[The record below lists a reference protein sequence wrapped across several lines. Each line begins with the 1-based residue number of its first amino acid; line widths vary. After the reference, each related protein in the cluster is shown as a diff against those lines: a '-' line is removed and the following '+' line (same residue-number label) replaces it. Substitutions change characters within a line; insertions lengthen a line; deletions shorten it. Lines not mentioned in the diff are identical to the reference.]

1 VPLLPPPP
9 PARASPKPTKSRFGF
24 FSKSRTAETQDDDS
38 DSDGIISGYA
48 KLGAPDSDDDG
59 DDDYESDKE
68 ITFKPRPRDEAQS
81 ETVAS
86 RPETPVLAPPIALK
100 ESTSE
105 GDAELKSVLRE
116 VLSRVQALVSA
127 YLVITLTFQSHS
139 HAELQSSHTTLL
151 TSLKIA
157 RSNLVMAEANTE
169 MLEAELRRAKATAA
183 NAARTSTP
191 LARSS
196 GDAARPSIDTRASGS
211 GKTWFG
217 RAKPASPT
225 EATTR
230 ISGEGTRPSESE
242 ELKKLRDKLA
252 SQNGELEAL
261 KKGKKEI
268 EAELEGLSQALFEE
282 ANKMVADERKKR
294 AELEDSLNEIKDER
308 AALRETV
315 KVLGGRI
322 QTPPPVPTPRELGD
336 ESPNLDKHYAALRKS
351 IHHVVDG
358 PTPVGSEPGTP
369 PEQVDEQEGASTEE
383 RSAPSSPEVSVPGAF
398 NAVAPASLETEPN
411 PWATTPPITTA

>member
-1 VPLLPPPP
+1 M
-9 PARASPKPTKSRFGF
+9 
-24 FSKSRTAETQDDDS
+24 
-38 DSDGIISGYA
+38 
-48 KLGAPDSDDDG
+48 
-59 DDDYESDKE
+59 
-68 ITFKPRPRDEAQS
+68 
-81 ETVAS
+81 
-86 RPETPVLAPPIALK
+86 
-100 ESTSE
+100 
-105 GDAELKSVLRE
+105 
-116 VLSRVQALVSA
+116 
-127 YLVITLTFQSHS
+127 
-139 HAELQSSHTTLL
+139 LL

-169 MLEAELRRAKATAA
+169 MLEADLRRAKASAA

-196 GDAARPSIDTRASGS
+196 GDVTRPSIDTRASGS

-225 EATTR
+225 ETTTR
-230 ISGEGTRPSESE
+230 ISGDGTRSSESE

-252 SQNGELEAL
+252 SQNTELEVL
-261 KKGKKEI
+261 KKGKKDI

-282 ANKMVADERKKR
+282 ANKMVADERKRR
-294 AELEDSLNEIKDER
+294 AELEDTLSEVKGER

-322 QTPPPVPTPRELGD
+322 QTPPLVGTPQEVAD

-358 PTPVGSEPGTP
+358 PTPARSEPGTP
-369 PEQVDEQEGASTEE
+369 PDAEELEGESNEF
-383 RSAPSSPEVSVPGAF
+383 RSAPSSPEVNIPGAF
-398 NAVAPASLETEPN
+398 TAVAPASLETEPN
-411 PWATTPPITTA
+411 PWATTPPVTTV